1 MPWLN
6 KSNLMKCDTP
16 FSLQTMTPKIN
27 TSPMREL
34 GPAMW
39 ALIGFNGLEQ
49 LHLRPPPTHPLPI
62 APYKLRAR
70 RLLLV

>member
-1 MPWLN
+1 MPQFN
-6 KSNLMKCDTP
+6 KSNLMKPDAP
-16 FSLQTMTPKIN
+16 FSLESMTPKIN

-62 APYKLRAR
+62 APYKLRAME
-70 RLLLV
+70 LLLV